1 MIFTSI
7 LSSSAA
13 ILLYTGLLFLNIS
26 IRKGDSAGSRTAGR
40 STYFI
45 FALSSLCY
53 GIHILFEIMTIQQD
67 TIPGILL
74 FFKPQVAV
82 EIMAGI
88 FWLWAIAHY
97 TQVKPRRLLWL
108 LTSIFSLL
116 ATLNLVLPYGY
127 IWQEVS
133 GLQSI
138 NLPWGE
144 SYVHLMGI
152 PHPLIV
158 LGTVTNILTFSF
170 IFYACFRQYQQ
181 GEHQKASILA
191 FCIVILLIST
201 IHIYLVDAGV
211 LPQFISTVPF
221 TFLLMI
227 ILMSLQFADEIVK
240 TELKLK
246 YYNTHLEQIIEVRT
260 QELKAAIQ
268 EATLLEERNRIAG
281 ELHDS
286 VNQSLHSLV
295 MIADSLPK
303 IQQTFPEEIPPGL
316 RKIKDLAQG
325 TLAEMRNLLV
335 ELRPQGLVDKP
346 LGELLRQLSQAI
358 AHRTSLNLTT
368 YIGCDSKLPPQV
380 QICFYRI
387 VQEALNNVVRHA
399 KAQHAEIHF
408 NCKHLDCHS
417 DRVQLLVKD
426 DGLGFSKENILPG
439 NLGLNFM
446 KERAEK
452 IGACLK
458 ISSKPGQG
466 TKVLVDW
473 FISN

>member
-1 MIFTSI
+1 MIFPLI
-7 LSSSAA
+7 LSGAAA
-13 ILLYTGLLFLNIS
+13 ILLYTGLLFLIIS
-26 IRKGDSAGSRTAGR
+26 IRKGDHG
-40 STYFI
+40 TYLI

-53 GIHILFEIMTIQQD
+53 GIHILFEIMTIQQE

-82 EIMAGI
+82 EFVAGI

-127 IWQEVS
+127 MWQEVS

-144 SYVHLMGI
+144 NYVHLMGT
-152 PHPLIV
+152 PHPLVV
-158 LGTVTNILTFSF
+158 LGAVTNILTFSF

-227 ILMSLQFADEIVK
+227 ILMSLQFADEILK
-240 TELKLK
+240 TELQLK
-246 YYNTHLEQIIEVRT
+246 YYNAHLEQIIEART
-260 QELKAAIQ
+260 QDLKVAIQ
-268 EATLLEERNRIAG
+268 KATLLEERSRIAG

-303 IQQTFPEEIPPGL
+303 LQQTFPEEIPSGL
-316 RKIKDLAQG
+316 RKIKDIAQG

-335 ELRPQGLVDKP
+335 ELSPQRLVDKP
-346 LGELLRQLSQAI
+346 LGELLQQLAQAI
-358 AHRTSLNLTT
+358 THRSSLKMNTCVGSNL
-368 YIGCDSKLPPQV
+368 KLPPEV

-387 VQEALNNVVRHA
+387 AQESLNNVVRHA
-399 KAQHAEIHF
+399 RAQQVELHL
-408 NCKHLDCHS
+408 NCQHLTYS
-417 DRVQLLVKD
+417 SKRVQMLIKD
-426 DGLGFSKENILPG
+426 NGLGFNQKDVLPS
-439 NLGLNFM
+439 NLGLNIM
-446 KERAEK
+446 KNRAEK
-452 IGACLK
+452 IGAILE
-458 ISSKPGQG
+458 ISSQPHQG
-466 TKVLVDW
+466 TKVLLEW
-473 FISN
+473 SQWLAKKSQ